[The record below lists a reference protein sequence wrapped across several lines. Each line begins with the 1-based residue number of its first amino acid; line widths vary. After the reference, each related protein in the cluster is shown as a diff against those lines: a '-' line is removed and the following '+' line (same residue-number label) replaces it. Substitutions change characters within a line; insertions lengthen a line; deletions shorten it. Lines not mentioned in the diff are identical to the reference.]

1 MNRRFLMAV
10 VVLFLAM
17 GSASAAD
24 NPLAKPQAAAVDKDV
39 QDIVFFSP
47 ARPVLIRLHLRI
59 DGQPYTKA
67 WDDYMDQLFAYLD
80 LNGDGVLSKEEAALA
95 PSAIFL
101 QQHFQGVIGGLGRQG
116 ASVRFEE
123 LNPKDGKV
131 TREELKNYYR
141 RSRLASVQVELAP
154 GQGNADILTAAL
166 FKYLDRNGDGKLSRE
181 EAAAAIESLHPLDI
195 DDDEMISQDELVPNL
210 VGLTQFFGRPF
221 GMTPDPD
228 KTPVMVLTPG
238 EPATKLADQLLKR
251 YDRDKNQRLSRAEIG
266 LDQPTFARLDANKDG
281 ELDAGE
287 LANWTNLSPDLVLR
301 IELGDPAKAD
311 SGIVGKI
318 RELTGLTGMPAK
330 VGPIEVVQPGGK
342 PASLAALTRK
352 VENGKLRLTLRESQV
367 DFEGLATGKA
377 NQFDNRQ
384 FYFQQFRQA
393 DVKKKGY
400 LEKKEAESSPF
411 LAGLFQLADRDRD
424 GKLYQKELTAFFDLH
439 AKGRASFVSLTVDD
453 PGRALFEVLDTN
465 RDGHLSLREL
475 KTAWDRLAPLD
486 QNKDGFISLEEI
498 PRQYYL
504 RLSQGLIRINGRGQ
518 FIGQA
523 GPFSRVT
530 AKGPL
535 WFRKMDRNGDGDV
548 SPREFLGTA
557 EDFKK
562 IDANGDGL
570 IDPQEAEKADEWFKK
585 RLPAG
590 K

>member
-131 TREELKNYYR
+131 TREELKSYYR
-141 RSRLASVQVELAP
+141 RSRLASLQVELAP
-154 GQGNADILTAAL
+154 GQGNADVLTAAL

-181 EAAAAIESLHPLDI
+181 EVAAAIESLHSLDI

-210 VGLTQFFGRPF
+210 VGLSRFFGRPF
-221 GMTPDPD
+221 GMTPDLD

-238 EPATKLADQLLKR
+238 EPATKLVEQLLKR
-251 YDRDKNQRLSRAEIG
+251 YDRDKNQKLSRAEIG
-266 LDQPTFARLDANKDG
+266 LDQPTFDHLDANKDG

-301 IELGDPAKAD
+301 VELGNPAKAD
-311 SGIVGKI
+311 SGIVGKF
-318 RELTGLTGMPAK
+318 RELTGLTGMPPSK
-330 VGPIEVVQPGGK
+330 VEPIEVVQPGGK
-342 PASLAALTRK
+342 PASLAALARK

-367 DFEGLATGKA
+367 DFERMVAPKA

-439 AKGRASFVSLTVDD
+439 AKGRASFVSLTV
-453 PGRALFEVLDTN
+453 A
-465 RDGHLSLREL
+465 
-475 KTAWDRLAPLD
+475 
-486 QNKDGFISLEEI
+486 
-498 PRQYYL
+498 
-504 RLSQGLIRINGRGQ
+504 
-518 FIGQA
+518 
-523 GPFSRVT
+523 
-530 AKGPL
+530 
-535 WFRKMDRNGDGDV
+535 
-548 SPREFLGTA
+548 
-557 EDFKK
+557 
-562 IDANGDGL
+562 
-570 IDPQEAEKADEWFKK
+570 
-585 RLPAG
+585 
-590 K
+590 